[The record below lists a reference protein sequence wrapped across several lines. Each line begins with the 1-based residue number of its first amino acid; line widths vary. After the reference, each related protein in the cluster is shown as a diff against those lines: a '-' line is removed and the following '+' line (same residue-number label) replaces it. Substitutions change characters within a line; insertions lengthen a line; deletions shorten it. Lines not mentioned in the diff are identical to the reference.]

1 MQIEN
6 KNYKDTVFRFLFN
19 NKAYLLELYNALNS
33 TSYTNPDDLEINT
46 LEGHTFL
53 NIQNDISFILDF
65 ELNLYE
71 HQSTI
76 CPNMPL
82 RDLYYL
88 SELLSKT
95 IPHDRTYRSNPVKIP
110 VPRFF
115 VFYNGDS
122 PAEDKVVY
130 RLSDLFG
137 KETESPAVELIV
149 TAYNVNEGHNQAL
162 LDACKT
168 LKGYSIFVSKV
179 RKYKKETEEKYNS
192 EHSISLNNLVNKNEV
207 SKKLTYSAISKA
219 IDECI
224 QEDVLK
230 DFLMTHRQEVT
241 DMSYAEALYKEQLQI
256 LADDAYET
264 AYKAVYETAYE
275 NASHRIN
282 DLTLWLISL
291 GRIDDLQKAASDP
304 DYQEQLLKE
313 YDSCHTS

>member
-1 MQIEN
+1 M
-6 KNYKDTVFRFLFN
+6 
-19 NKAYLLELYNALNS
+19 
-33 TSYTNPDDLEINT
+33 
-46 LEGHTFL
+46 
-53 NIQNDISFILDF
+53 
-65 ELNLYE
+65 
-71 HQSTI
+71 
-76 CPNMPL
+76 
-82 RDLYYL
+82 
-88 SELLSKT
+88 
-95 IPHDRTYRSNPVKIP
+95 
-110 VPRFF
+110 
-115 VFYNGDS
+115 
-122 PAEDKVVY
+122 VY

-230 DFLMTHRQEVT
+230 EFLMTHRQEVT

-264 AYKAVYETAYE
+264 AYKDVYETAYE
-275 NASHRIN
+275 DATEKTSHRIN
-282 DLTLWLISL
+282 ELFSWLFSL
-291 GRIDDLQKAASDP
+291 GRIEDAKIAASDP
-304 DYQEQLLKE
+304 DYQDQLLKE

>member
-19 NKAYLLELYNALNS
+19 NREYLLELYNALNS
-33 TSYTNPDDLEINT
+33 TSYTNPNDLTINT

-95 IPHDRTYRSNPVKIP
+95 IPHDHTYRSNPVRIP
-110 VPRFF
+110 APRFF
-115 VFYNGDS
+115 VFYNGET

-137 KETESPAVELIV
+137 KHTDSPAVELIV
-149 TAYNVNEGHNQAL
+149 TAYNVNEGHNQNL

-179 RKYKKETEEKYNS
+179 RKYRKEAEDKYNS
-192 EHSISLNNLVNKNEV
+192 EHSVSLNNLVNKNEV
-207 SKKLTYSAISKA
+207 SKELIYSATSKA

-224 QEDVLK
+224 QEEILK
-230 DFLMTHRQEVT
+230 DFFLTYKQEVT
-241 DMSYAEALYKEQLQI
+241 EMSYAESLYEEQLKI

-264 AYKAVYETAYE
+264 AYK
-275 NASHRIN
+275 NGLKRIN
-282 DLTLWLISL
+282 NLIIWLLSL

-304 DYQEQLLKE
+304 DFQDELLKE
-313 YDSCHTS
+313 YDSCHPSDQA